1 MTDLDDAKAAVAH
14 AEWLASEDFAL
25 VLDEER
31 VKREA
36 LDRALGLEMLG
47 YSRWRDFSVSA
58 RLQLGREQDVEPS
71 IRVTATDGN
80 EYRLYGPELKLPYP
94 RWPHGVL

>member
-36 LDRALGLEMLG
+36 LDRALGLEMLT

-58 RLQLGREQDVEPS
+58 REQKHAAQAAVSPP
-71 IRVTATDGN
+71 
-80 EYRLYGPELKLPYP
+80 YQWHLPPKLPYP